1 MSFPSREDLDR
12 DQRNTC
18 AVQRSTGGDCS
29 SDPNLRRYDWQAA
42 VGFVAP
48 YNYQQGAQLY
58 AQLGGRVDFL
68 FGQINAASG
77 LIPDQS
83 VSQLRQDARVE
94 YVASQAPYPD
104 PNCN

>member
-1 MSFPSREDLDR
+1 VVIVLRI
-12 DQRNTC
+12 
-18 AVQRSTGGDCS
+18 
-29 SDPNLRRYDWQAA
+29 PNLRRYDWQAA